1 MLVTQKTVDIDLKN
15 VDKFVEQVV
24 ACNNED
30 TSVVRPNCKL
40 SNLSNGSFT
49 IRSCH
54 VLIDF

>member
-1 MLVTQKTVDIDLKN
+1 MLVTQKTVDTGLKD
-15 VDKFVEQVV
+15 VDKFRKQVV
-24 ACNNED
+24 ACNNKD

>member
-1 MLVTQKTVDIDLKN
+1 MLVTQKTVDTGLKD
-15 VDKFVEQVV
+15 VKFRKQVV

>member
-1 MLVTQKTVDIDLKN
+1 MLVTQKTVDSGLKDI
-15 VDKFVEQVV
+15 DKFRKQVV
-24 ACNNED
+24 AWNNED